1 MKFLKSLNFM
11 KLFFIAGEFS
21 ISRDSNVKYL
31 GIVGRRG
38 RQEITVDIVLFIKVH
53 VAKPDLK
60 KFSNLF

>member
-1 MKFLKSLNFM
+1 M

-38 RQEITVDIVLFIKVH
+38 KAEITVEIVIFIKVH

-60 KFSNLF
+60 KIL